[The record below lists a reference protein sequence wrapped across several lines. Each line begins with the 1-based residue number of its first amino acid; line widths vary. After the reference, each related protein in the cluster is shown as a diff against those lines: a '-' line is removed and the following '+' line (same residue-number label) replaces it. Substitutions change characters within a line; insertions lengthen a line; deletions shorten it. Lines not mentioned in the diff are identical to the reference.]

1 VALALC
7 ASAQA
12 LVPNQALAQDD
23 SAEVVTDLSN
33 QGIAKYKAG
42 DYEEAIK
49 LFKQAYELEQV
60 PNLLY
65 NIARCY
71 EKLEQYNEAIKYYEK
86 FVVAPEVESEARQ
99 TALSRAENLREV
111 LKARGELAD
120 NNNGNG
126 GNGGGSGNGGNGGNG
141 NGNGNGDSGQ
151 KSVKSMGPA
160 FAVLGVGVAGLAVG
174 GTFGFLAMQQETAF
188 EEATTPE
195 DKRAAQ
201 TKGVRNSWIAD
212 GSMIGGAIFTTVGLI
227 MVVKRSKSD
236 TASSDARSLSE
247 EEPAPKRASLAPWF
261 GRDGGGLQM
270 ELRF

>member
-1 VALALC
+1 MIDGFTLGGSLGFDILDF
-7 ASAQA
+7 SAVNGDFSTVNLPA
-12 LVPNQALAQDD
+12 GLTWDVSDG
-23 SAEVVTDLSN
+23 TLSF
-33 QGIAKYKAG
+33 GGGSVGLAG
-42 DYEEAIK
+42 DY
-49 LFKQAYELEQV
+49 
-60 PNLLY
+60 
-65 NIARCY
+65 
-71 EKLEQYNEAIKYYEK
+71 
-86 FVVAPEVESEARQ
+86 
-99 TALSRAENLREV
+99 
-111 LKARGELAD
+111 
-120 NNNGNG
+120 NGNG
-126 GNGGGSGNGGNGGNG
+126 TVDAADYVVWRDNLGAADESAL
-141 NGNGNGDSGQ
+141 NGNGDGGQ
-151 KSVKSMGPA
+151 KSGKSKGPA

-236 TASSDARSLSE
+236 TASSDARSLSA